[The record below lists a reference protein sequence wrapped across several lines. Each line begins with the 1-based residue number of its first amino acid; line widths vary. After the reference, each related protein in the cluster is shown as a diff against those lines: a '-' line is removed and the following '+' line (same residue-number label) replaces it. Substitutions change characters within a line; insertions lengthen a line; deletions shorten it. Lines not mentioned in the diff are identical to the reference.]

1 MLTFSL
7 YRIVAQQTIQG
18 ATVCYKLELLKAIGL
33 LHPIT
38 LSVIQIILIQLKI
51 YLKETIIFVDHFC
64 L

>member
-7 YRIVAQQTIQG
+7 YGIVAHQTIQG
-18 ATVCYKLELLKAIGL
+18 TTFCYKFELLKIIGL

-38 LSVIQIILIQLKI
+38 LSVIEIILIQLKI